1 MYYLAQ
7 CRGMYIPQH
16 ISYVKKKKGTNITIL
31 KGGKNIMKCELQISY
46 KNIISEALRS
56 LSNSH

>member
-1 MYYLAQ
+1 
-7 CRGMYIPQH
+7 MYIPQH